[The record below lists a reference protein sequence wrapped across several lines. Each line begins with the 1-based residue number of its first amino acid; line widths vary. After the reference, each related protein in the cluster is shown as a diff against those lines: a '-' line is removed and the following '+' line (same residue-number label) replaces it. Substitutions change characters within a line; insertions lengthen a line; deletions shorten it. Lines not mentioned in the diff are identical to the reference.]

1 MGRPFPLCLQV
12 PEDSAMNLTCLQEAQ
27 QEYVKLLFSFLAK
40 YSQQV
45 INSIPSPSEKPIH
58 SVSPG
63 DYVLVRSLNP
73 TGKDPRYGPAVQVLL
88 TTGTAV
94 KVKGQPQWIHAT
106 QLKVA
111 PPAVHPSTAPG
122 SGSATP
128 KPD

>member
-1 MGRPFPLCLQV
+1 
-12 PEDSAMNLTCLQEAQ
+12 MNLTCLQEAQ
-27 QEYVKLLFSFLAK
+27 QENVKLLFSSVAK

-58 SVSPG
+58 NFSPG
-63 DYVLVRSLNP
+63 NYILVRSLNP
-73 TGKDPRYGPAVQVLL
+73 TGKDPQYGPGVQVLL

-106 QLKVA
+106 RLKAA
-111 PPAVHPSTAPG
+111 PPAVHPSAAPG